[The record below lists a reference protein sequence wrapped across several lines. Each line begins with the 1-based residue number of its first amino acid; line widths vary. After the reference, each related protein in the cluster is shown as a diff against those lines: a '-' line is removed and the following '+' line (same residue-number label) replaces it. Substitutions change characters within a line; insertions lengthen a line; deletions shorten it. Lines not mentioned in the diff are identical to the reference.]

1 MNKTIKITLTN
12 KDDYIN
18 KYNKKRLEPKLASYI
33 LNECKSVKVKDKI
46 DIEIDHDF
54 NMEEQDKKELVS
66 MIRESFGLE
75 VKDLIIQT
83 KKALFFDIGML
94 FVGIVFLFSSVYS
107 SITIME
113 EVFLIVAWMFISK
126 AIYDLIFDEIR
137 YTIILGRERKLTK
150 CKIKFIDN

>member
-33 LNECKSVKVKDKI
+33 LNECKSVKIKDKI